1 MSLGGQA
8 QSDGGNLPTRT
19 SWTGK
24 RSERKWTTTRRV
36 KTAKSADS
44 IGYKEINSKGYFSK
58 GKPFGNR
65 DEATINIASAD
76 LNQDGHID
84 LVLANRNSQPNKIY
98 FGPNFEQSF
107 LFGEDNNETRGVAIE
122 DMNQDGFLDI
132 ITVNIGNKNGIY
144 FGDGSGKYARSIFF
158 GKTSDATM
166 AVVIGDLDN
175 DGDLDIVAGNNNQ
188 KNQYFI
194 NNGDEFSP
202 FQFGESS
209 SISYG
214 VTLGDFSGNGKL
226 DIIVSN
232 SGSRNIVYYNQSK
245 WSYC

>member
-1 MSLGGQA
+1 
-8 QSDGGNLPTRT
+8 
-19 SWTGK
+19 
-24 RSERKWTTTRRV
+24 
-36 KTAKSADS
+36 
-44 IGYKEINSKGYFSK
+44 
-58 GKPFGNR
+58 
-65 DEATINIASAD
+65 
-76 LNQDGHID
+76 
-84 LVLANRNSQPNKIY
+84 
-98 FGPNFEQSF
+98 
-107 LFGEDNNETRGVAIE
+107 
-122 DMNQDGFLDI
+122 
-132 ITVNIGNKNGIY
+132 
-144 FGDGSGKYARSIFF
+144 
-158 GKTSDATM
+158 M

-245 WSYC
+245 